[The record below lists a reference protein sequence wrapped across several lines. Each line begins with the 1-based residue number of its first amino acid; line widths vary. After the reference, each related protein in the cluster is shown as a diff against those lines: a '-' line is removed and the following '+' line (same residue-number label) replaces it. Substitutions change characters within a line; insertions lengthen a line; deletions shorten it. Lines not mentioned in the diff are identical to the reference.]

1 MNSTT
6 KKFLSAIVT
15 TAIVFTQAGTTVSAA
30 SNSTWGTSTSQT
42 TQSSST
48 KSTSKNY
55 NNSSDY
61 TDTDKYGNAFPYT
74 YYYKVSQNKA
84 YKTLYKYIAEALR
97 DRKSSLKFKGYA
109 KKYST
114 DTFLKVV
121 NNLRDDCPDLY
132 YVNGCTATKSG
143 DDIIV
148 KFNYMDAAEHKAIQ
162 KKIDKYRANF
172 DVYLEKNNVTST
184 KDFLTYAAKYVDS
197 TVSYDHEAVKS
208 KKTKIDTNSL
218 SIVGAVVD
226 GEAVCEGYV
235 DTFNYLCMT
244 HGISYAGKHV
254 STKTGGHKISCA
266 VYNNVWYN
274 FDPTGG
280 NTSSYQF
287 TTDKEYTNNKNN
299 KGYKILDNVEAFP
312 ICNGKKVSRSSSSS
326 SSSSSST
333 SKVTSKSALLNNY
346 NTRLSDTGAVVDR
359 FSKVV
364 ENNIKLAKDKDRDTV
379 TLTFAS
385 KVDSYVESCYKKI
398 QQLKK
403 DGTIDYKSVEICT
416 PETGERFI
424 LIYLK

>member
-6 KKFLSAIVT
+6 KKFLSAILT
-15 TAIVFTQAGTTVSAA
+15 TAIVFTQAGATVSAA
-30 SNSTWGTSTSQT
+30 TSSTWGTSTSATQT
-42 TQSSST
+42 TNT
-48 KSTSKNY
+48 KYTSKNY

-84 YKTLYKYIAEALR
+84 YKTLYKYIADALR

-114 DTFLKVV
+114 QSFYDVINDLR
-121 NNLRDDCPDLY
+121 NNCPDLY
-132 YVNGCTATKSG
+132 YVTGCTATKSG

-148 KFNYMDAAEHKAIQ
+148 KFNYMDAAEHKSIQ
-162 KKIDKYRANF
+162 KKIDKYCANF
-172 DVYLEKNNVTST
+172 DAYLEKNNVTST
-184 KDFLTYAAKYVDS
+184 KDFLIYAAKYVDS
-197 TVSYDHEAVKS
+197 TVSYDHDALKS

-244 HGISYAGKHV
+244 YGISYAGKHV

-266 VYNNVWYN
+266 VYNNIWYN

-299 KGYKILDNVEAFP
+299 KGYKIVDNVEVSP
-312 ICNGKKVSRSSSSS
+312 VCNGKKVSRSSSASS
-326 SSSSSST
+326 SSFAST
-333 SKVTSKSALLNNY
+333 SKVTSKSALLNNK
-346 NTRLSDTGAVVDR
+346 NKRLSDTGEVVDR
-359 FSKVV
+359 FSKIV
-364 ENNIKLAKDKDRDTV
+364 ENNIKFAKEEGKDTV

-385 KVDSYVESCYKKI
+385 KVDYYVESCYKKI

>member
-6 KKFLSAIVT
+6 KKFLSAILT

-30 SNSTWGTSTSQT
+30 KSSTWGTSTSQT

-74 YYYKVSQNKA
+74 YYFKVSQNKS

-97 DRKSSLKFKGYA
+97 DRKSSLRFKGYA

-114 DTFLKVV
+114 DTFLKVA
-121 NNLRDDCPDLY
+121 NNLRSNCPDLY
-132 YVNGCTATKSG
+132 YVTYCTATKSG

-148 KFNYMDAAEHKAIQ
+148 KFSYMDAAEHKAIQ
-162 KKIDKYRANF
+162 KKIDKYLANF
-172 DVYLEKNNVTST
+172 DAYLEKNNVTST
-184 KDFLTYAAKYVDS
+184 KDFLTYAAKYVKS
-197 TVSYDHEAVKS
+197 TVSYDYEAVKS

-244 HGISYAGKHV
+244 HGISYADKHV
-254 STKTGGHKISCA
+254 ITKNGHRISCA

-287 TTDKEYTNNKNN
+287 TTDKEYTNNKNL
-299 KGYKILDNVEAFP
+299 KGYKIVDNVEAFP
-312 ICNGKKVSRSSSSS
+312 ICNGKKVSRSSSSTS
-326 SSSSSST
+326 SSASSST
-333 SKVTSKSALLNNY
+333 SKVTSKSALLNNNDFRIRADAVSRFEGMLENHFEDY
-346 NTRLSDTGAVVDR
+346 ASEYDT
-359 FSKVV
+359 F
-364 ENNIKLAKDKDRDTV
+364 TY
-379 TLTFAS
+379 TFAS
-385 KVDSYVESCYKKI
+385 KADPYLESCVEIAKK
-398 QQLKK
+398 LKK
-403 DGTIDYKSVEICT
+403 EGTISYKSIEICT

>member
-6 KKFLSAIVT
+6 KKFLSAILT

-30 SNSTWGTSTSQT
+30 NYSAWGTLTSQS
-42 TQSSST
+42 TQSAST
-48 KSTSKNY
+48 KTTSKNY
-55 NNSSDY
+55 NHSSDY

-74 YYYKVSQNKA
+74 YYFKVSQNKA
-84 YKTLYKYIAEALR
+84 YKTLYKNIANALR

-114 DTFLKVV
+114 KTFWTVAD
-121 NNLRDDCPDLY
+121 NLRYNCPDLY
-132 YVNGCTATKSG
+132 YVKGCTATKSG

-148 KFNYMDAAEHKAIQ
+148 EFSYMDAAEHKAIQ
-162 KKIDKYRANF
+162 KKIDKYLANF
-172 DVYLEKNNVTST
+172 DAYLEKNNVTST
-184 KDFLTYAAKYVDS
+184 KDFLVYAAKYVDS

-208 KKTKIDTNSL
+208 KKTNLDTNSL
-218 SIVGAVVD
+218 SIIGAVVD

-254 STKTGGHKISCA
+254 TCTKSSGHKIACA

-280 NTSSYQF
+280 NISSLQF
-287 TTDKEYTNNKNN
+287 VTDKEYNKNAD
-299 KGYKILDNVEAFP
+299 KYYKNTGGDLTIVDNTEVFP
-312 ICNGKKVSRSSSSS
+312 ICNGKKA
-326 SSSSSST
+326 SSSSST
-333 SKVTSKSALLNNY
+333 SKVTSKSALLNNWDNRMLDAGY
-346 NTRLSDTGAVVDR
+346 ISRFEGILKNNFSDYASDYDT
-359 FSKVV
+359 FTYTFPSKI
-364 ENNIKLAKDKDRDTV
+364 E
-379 TLTFAS
+379 
-385 KVDSYVESCYKKI
+385 SYMKSCVAMAEK
-398 QQLKK
+398 LKK
-403 DGTIDYKSVEICT
+403 AGTISYKSIEICT

>member
-6 KKFLSAIVT
+6 KKFLSAILT

-30 SNSTWGTSTSQT
+30 KSSTWGTSTSQT
-42 TQSSST
+42 TQSSLPKT
-48 KSTSKNY
+48 ASKNY

-74 YYYKVSQNKA
+74 YYYKASQNKA
-84 YKTLYKYIAEALR
+84 YKTLYKYIAEAMR
-97 DRKSSLKFKGYA
+97 DRKASLKFKGYA

-114 DTFLKVV
+114 DTFLKVA
-121 NNLRDDCPDLY
+121 NNLRSNCPDLY

-162 KKIDKYRANF
+162 KKIDKYLANF
-172 DVYLEKNNVTST
+172 DAYLEKNNVTST
-184 KDFLTYAAKYVDS
+184 KDFLTYAAKYVKS
-197 TVSYDHEAVKS
+197 TVSYDYEAVKS

-244 HGISYAGKHV
+244 HGISYAGKNV
-254 STKTGGHKISCA
+254 NTKNDGHKISCA

-280 NTSSYQF
+280 NISSLQF
-287 TTDKEYTNNKNN
+287 VTDKEYNNNKNL
-299 KGYKILDNVEAFP
+299 KGYKIVDNVEVSP
-312 ICNGKKVSRSSSSS
+312 ICNGKKVSRSSSAS

-333 SKVTSKSALLNNY
+333 SKITSKSALLNNH
-346 NTRLSDTGAVVDR
+346 NKRLSDTGTAVDR

-364 ENNIKLAKDKDRDTV
+364 ENNIKIAKEEGKDTV